1 MILLINEDITENM
14 SIFLYNSLVSKG
26 ADCCI
31 ISQDSLPIKNNI
43 TLFVKDSKLLG
54 ELYIEGERIDIRN
67 INAIYTRL
75 SGSKIKENISEAS
88 KAEIEQERLIY
99 FDTFFEYIDA
109 MVINRNKSQFPNSS
123 KLYQSGIIKNYG
135 FNIPN
140 SIISNDI
147 NEVKEFIEAKK
158 DKGIIYKSASAERSK
173 VQNFKKEDFDK
184 LEFIKYCPH
193 LFQECVHGADIR
205 VHALATGETFACRIG
220 SETSDYRYDADRNVE
235 IIDLPQK
242 IKDACVKMTLDF
254 GLYLSGIDLRIT
266 PDGEYYCFEVNP
278 SPAFSWYEEI
288 TGMPISDAVAEMMIN
303 SDKYKNLAVR
313 RFL

>member
-1 MILLINEDITENM
+1 MILLINEDVNENM
-14 SIFLYNSLVSKG
+14 SIFLYNSLTKKG
-26 ADCCI
+26 AECRI
-31 ISQDSLPIKNNI
+31 ISQDSLPVKNNL
-43 TLFVKDSKLLG
+43 TLYTKDSKLLG
-54 ELYIEGERIDIRN
+54 ELFIDGERIDIKD
-67 INAIYTRL
+67 INAIYTRF
-75 SGSKIKENISEAS
+75 STSKLKENISEIS
-88 KAEIEQERLIY
+88 KEEIEQERQIY

-109 MVINRNKSQFPNSS
+109 MVINKNKSQFPNSS
-123 KLYQSGIIKNYG
+123 KLYQSSIIKNYG

-147 NEVKEFIEAKK
+147 DEVKEFIEAKK

-173 VQNFKKEDFDK
+173 VQNFKKEDFEK

-205 VHALATGETFACRIG
+205 VHALATGETFACQIG

-242 IKDACVKMTLDF
+242 IKEACVKMTLDF
-254 GLYLSGIDLRIT
+254 GLYLSGIDLRLT

-278 SPAFSWYEEI
+278 SPAFSWYEDI
-288 TGMPISDAVAEMMIN
+288 TGMPISDAIAEMMIH